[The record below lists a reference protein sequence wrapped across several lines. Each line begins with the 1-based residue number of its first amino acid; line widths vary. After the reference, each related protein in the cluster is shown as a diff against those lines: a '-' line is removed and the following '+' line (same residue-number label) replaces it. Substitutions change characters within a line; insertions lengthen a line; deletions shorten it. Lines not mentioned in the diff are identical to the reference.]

1 MTSLPPILKASP
13 MTDLERLSAELE
25 ALKQRV
31 ALLEAN
37 ASQKPKMVYNWH
49 LTEPKT
55 PDLAA
60 LGQKT
65 LECRYE
71 HYIDPAMRLTRNG
84 N

>member
-1 MTSLPPILKASP
+1 

-37 ASQKPKMVYNWH
+37 VSQKPKMVYNWH
-49 LTEPKT
+49 LREPQ
-55 PDLAA
+55 PPI
-60 LGQKT
+60 
-65 LECRYE
+65 YE
-71 HYIDPAMRLTRNG
+71 HYIDPAMKATRNG

>member
-1 MTSLPPILKASP
+1 

-49 LTEPKT
+49 LRDP
-55 PDLAA
+55 LAPA
-60 LGQKT
+60 
-65 LECRYE
+65 YE
-71 HYIDPAMRLTRNG
+71 HYIDPAMRMTRNG